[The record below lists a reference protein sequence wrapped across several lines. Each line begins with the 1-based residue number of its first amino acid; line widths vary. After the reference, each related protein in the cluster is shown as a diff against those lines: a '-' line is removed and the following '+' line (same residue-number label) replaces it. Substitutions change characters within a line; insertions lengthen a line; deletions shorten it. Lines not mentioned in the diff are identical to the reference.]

1 MIAQA
6 LLSAY
11 TIVAFGDSTT
21 AERDGVEVYSAI
33 LTREVRI
40 ADVPVQVLNRGVPK
54 NTTADARARFQADVL
69 DQDPKA
75 VIIQLGINDAAIDVW
90 ERPPREHPR
99 VGLKEFAEN
108 LEYFITTSRQKGIR
122 VILMTPNPLR
132 WTPLLVELYGKPPF
146 RVEDHNGLNV
156 SLDHYVEAVRR
167 IAALHDV
174 ELIDIHAELE
184 NGERLHGRAV
194 SDYLLDG
201 IHPNQKGHRL
211 VAELLTSHLQATT
224 TKTE

>member
-21 AERDGVEVYSAI
+21 AEREGVEVYPAI
-33 LTREVRI
+33 LTSEVRVS
-40 ADVPVQVLNRGVPK
+40 DVPVQVFNKGIPK
-54 NTTADARARFQADVL
+54 NTTSDARVRFQADVL
-69 DQDPKA
+69 DLKPQA

-90 ERPPREHPR
+90 ANPPREHPR
-99 VGLKEFAEN
+99 VDLKQFSEN
-108 LEYFITTSRQKGIR
+108 LEYFVTTSRHAGIR

-132 WTPLLVELYGKPPF
+132 WTPELIGLYGKPPYN
-146 RVEDHNGLNV
+146 VENHHGLNV
-156 SLDHYVEAVRR
+156 VLDDYVNAVREV
-167 IAALHDV
+167 AARHRV
-174 ELIDIHAELE
+174 ELIDVHADLE
-184 NGERLHGRAV
+184 RGEQLHGRAV

-211 VAELLTSHLQATT
+211 VADLLGAHLRATPA
-224 TKTE
+224 KMK